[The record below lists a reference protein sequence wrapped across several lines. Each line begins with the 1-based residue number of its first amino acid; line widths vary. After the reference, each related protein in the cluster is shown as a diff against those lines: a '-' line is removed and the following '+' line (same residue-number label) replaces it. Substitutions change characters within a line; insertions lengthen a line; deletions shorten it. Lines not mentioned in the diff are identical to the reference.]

1 MDVAG
6 QEHFESNKGENDG
19 EPDVK
24 VSEQFDQAGDSKVEG
39 AQAEDGKGVGGK
51 DNERVAGDGKNCGDR
66 IDRENE
72 IGGAKGDEDKEEG
85 SAGPAPLFTKKEA
98 VPMKIG
104 CDGDE
109 FPSQPNQRVMVG
121 FDFRF
126 PTFEEF
132 DSGVDEK
139 SAKKV
144 DQPMKAI
151 D

>member
-85 SAGPAPLFTKKEA
+85 ECRSSAPFHEKRSGPHE
-98 VPMKIG
+98 
-104 CDGDE
+104 
-109 FPSQPNQRVMVG
+109 NRV
-121 FDFRF
+121 
-126 PTFEEF
+126 
-132 DSGVDEK
+132 
-139 SAKKV
+139 
-144 DQPMKAI
+144 
-151 D
+151 